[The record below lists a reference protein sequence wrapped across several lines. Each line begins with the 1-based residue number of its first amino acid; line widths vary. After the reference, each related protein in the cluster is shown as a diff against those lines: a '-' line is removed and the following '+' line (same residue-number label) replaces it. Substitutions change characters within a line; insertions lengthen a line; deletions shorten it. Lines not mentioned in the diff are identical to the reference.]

1 MRQRRKQSR
10 QRRRQA
16 RGSDV
21 DQLTRLTRVPAL
33 IWEVLFLLAN
43 LAGLAVG
50 VIVLLPSV
58 VDALTS
64 A

>member
-1 MRQRRKQSR
+1 
-10 QRRRQA
+10 
-16 RGSDV
+16 
-21 DQLTRLTRVPAL
+21 
-33 IWEVLFLLAN
+33 VLFLLAN

-58 VDALTS
+58 VDALAS